1 VIFLVCEVALN
12 RFALVVLTALLAGCG
27 SSGATVVE
35 GKITY
40 KGQPVTTGLVNFMV
54 DGGRPLGGAIK
65 PDGGYSF
72 ELPPGDYRVRVDT
85 PPPAGAA
92 WVEGQPAPTLKGKAA
107 EGQVPPKFAN
117 YGTSGLTL
125 TVGSESPQPHDFA
138 LE

>member
-1 VIFLVCEVALN
+1 MN
-12 RFALVVLTALLAGCG
+12 RFAFLAVLGLLAGCG
-27 SSGATVVE
+27 ASEGTVLE

-40 KGQPVTTGLVNFMV
+40 NGQPVTAGLVNFMA
-54 DGGRPLGGAIK
+54 DGGRPLGGAVQ
-65 PDGGYSF
+65 PDGSYSF
-72 ELPPGDYRVRVDT
+72 VLPPGDYRVRVDT

-125 TVGSESPQPHDFA
+125 SVGAESPQQHDIA
-138 LE
+138 MP